1 MQDFNGGII
10 MIILNIIFGVIFGV
24 IVVMSV
30 TFFIFHTK
38 DVLAFWWVK
47 GKAVVLGIW
56 KWLKGFN
63 K

>member
-1 MQDFNGGII
+1 
-10 MIILNIIFGVIFGV
+10 MIYLNIIFIVIA
-24 IVVMSV
+24 IMSV

-47 GKAVVLGIW
+47 GKAVVLAIYN
-56 KWLKGFN
+56 WLKGFT